1 METNSIPLEVTSKKN
16 FLAAPASTYHP
27 RPTSVDLQFE
37 DMVNY
42 IPISFDENSII

>member
-16 FLAAPASTYHP
+16 FIAASASTYNP
-27 RPTSVDLQFE
+27 RPISIDLQFE
-37 DMVNY
+37 DMINY